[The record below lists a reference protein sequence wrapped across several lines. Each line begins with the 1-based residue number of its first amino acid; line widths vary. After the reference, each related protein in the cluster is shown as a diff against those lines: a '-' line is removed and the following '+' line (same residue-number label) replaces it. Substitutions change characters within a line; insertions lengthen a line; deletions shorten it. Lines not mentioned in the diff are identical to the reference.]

1 MQPLR
6 LNPHDGT
13 LIVGREPAICMAV
26 VLHQKFA
33 LESIRLHSGRAKRLL
48 AAYWALPRGGF
59 PDFNLG
65 RAHS

>member
-1 MQPLR
+1 
-6 LNPHDGT
+6 
-13 LIVGREPAICMAV
+13 VGREPAICMAV